1 MSKADLKHSLLQ
13 QIDSFVASTATTVA
27 TYVNPTNTQSKIVAD
42 LCCKKN
48 EIQEGWLIVVEQL
61 TLLCEERTLSTHVIR
76 QCEKETGMII
86 EGADSLSS
94 VGVDLTDVKKKH
106 TACQVCLLVIF
117 VTGYNSCCLHKI
129 YLATYSCLSLC
140 VCCSNSDSYIEFL
153 KN

>member
-13 QIDSFVASTATTVA
+13 QIDSFVASTATTIA
-27 TYVNPTNTQSKIVAD
+27 TYINPANTQSKIVVD

-48 EIQEGWLIVVEQL
+48 EIQEGWLVVVEQL
-61 TLLCEERTLSTHVIR
+61 TMLCDERTLSTQVIR

-106 TACQVCLLVIF
+106 TACQVRCLLV
-117 VTGYNSCCLHKI
+117 LI
-129 YLATYSCLSLC
+129 YTKCIYVRTYVHLC
-140 VCCSNSDSYIEFL
+140 FI
-153 KN
+153 

>member
-1 MSKADLKHSLLQ
+1 MFMSKADLKHNLLQ

-27 TYVNPTNTQSKIVAD
+27 TYVNSANAQSKIVTD

-61 TLLCEERTLSTHVIR
+61 TMLCDERALSTHMIK
-76 QCEKETGMII
+76 QCEKETGVII

-106 TACQVCLLVIF
+106 TACQVHLFVYLFVCLLVYLFTYLFTTTKCVHF
-117 VTGYNSCCLHKI
+117 VL
-129 YLATYSCLSLC
+129 
-140 VCCSNSDSYIEFL
+140 
-153 KN
+153 

>member
-1 MSKADLKHSLLQ
+1 MYFYVQELHHLFMSKADLKHSLLQ

-48 EIQEGWLIVVEQL
+48 EIQEGWLVVVEQL
-61 TLLCEERTLSTHVIR
+61 TLLCDERTLSTHVIR

-86 EGADSLSS
+86 EGADSLST
-94 VGVDLTDVKKKH
+94 VGVDLTNVKKKH

-117 VTGYNSCCLHKI
+117 VTGPVKTGLSTQKI
-129 YLATYSCLSLC
+129 HLLIL
-140 VCCSNSDSYIEFL
+140 
-153 KN
+153 